1 MNKIIKFVDK
11 IYNKPIT
18 CLTAYSGS
26 VAQILDGNVDMI
38 LIGDS
43 LGSTLYNMKN
53 TQGVTLEM
61 MKMHGKAV
69 TNNVKKSITI
79 IDMPYKSY
87 TTKYKAFKN
96 ARELLDYSKAN
107 ILKLEISKKSIP
119 IIDYLSK
126 KKFKVI
132 AHIGV
137 TPQSYSDFKK
147 IKVVGRN
154 EFERIKLLNLALSAE
169 KAGAKAVLLEC
180 VVESLSKEITS
191 ALSIPTI
198 GIGSSKFC
206 DGQVLVFDDIV
217 GINNTKDLP
226 KFVKKFMDLEQQM
239 KKAVGKFSK
248 EVKLRKYPSK
258 KFTYQ

>member
-1 MNKIIKFVDK
+1 MNKKIKFLDK

-26 VAQILDGNVDMI
+26 VAKILDGNVDMI

-43 LGSTLYNMKN
+43 LGSTVYNMKN
-53 TQGVTLEM
+53 TQSVTLEM

-69 TNNVKKSITI
+69 TTNVKKSITI

-87 TTKYKAFKN
+87 TTKLKALKN
-96 ARELLDYSKAN
+96 AKELLNYSKAN

-119 IIDYLSK
+119 IINYLSK
-126 KKFKVI
+126 KKFDVI

-147 IKVVGRN
+147 IKVVGRKKS
-154 EFERIKLLNLALSAE
+154 ERMKLLNLALDAE
-169 KAGAKAVLLEC
+169 KVGARAILLEC

-206 DGQVLVFDDIV
+206 DGQVLVFDDLV
-217 GINNTKDLP
+217 SINNTENLP
-226 KFVKKFMDLEQQM
+226 KFVKKYMDLGQQL

-248 EVKLRKYPSK
+248 EVKLRKFPSK

>member
-1 MNKIIKFVDK
+1 MII
-11 IYNKPIT
+11 Y
-18 CLTAYSGS
+18 
-26 VAQILDGNVDMI
+26 Q
-38 LIGDS
+38 
-43 LGSTLYNMKN
+43 
-53 TQGVTLEM
+53 
-61 MKMHGKAV
+61 
-69 TNNVKKSITI
+69 
-79 IDMPYKSY
+79 
-87 TTKYKAFKN
+87 
-96 ARELLDYSKAN
+96 
-107 ILKLEISKKSIP
+107 
-119 IIDYLSK
+119 K
-126 KKFKVI
+126 KKFNVI

-154 EFERIKLLNLALSAE
+154 KFERIKLLNLALGAE
-169 KAGAKAVLLEC
+169 KAGAKAILLEC

-217 GINNTKDLP
+217 GINNTENLP

-239 KKAVGKFSK
+239 KKAVEKFSM
-248 EVKLRKYPSK
+248 EVKLRKFPGK